1 MWIFGVAGLGELEHH
16 GIALGRQPT
25 LACRSGDHRDLVV
38 GVVEEVL
45 QLVLGERSLGW
56 RLFVVLY
63 VRGRVPL
70 EEDLG
75 RVGAE
80 SLLAHTVLA
89 IVGMADVGA
98 EHPQLV
104 LITADRRLPAA
115 RHRAQVTEELLDH
128 RRGPRST
135 EIRWYTP
142 GTARLAGF
150 ARQ

>member
-56 RLFVVLY
+56 RLFVFLY

-70 EEDLG
+70 EVFKDTIQPFPTF
-75 RVGAE
+75 AE
-80 SLLAHTVLA
+80 AFLHALLKLESEVSA
-89 IVGMADVGA
+89 
-98 EHPQLV
+98 
-104 LITADRRLPAA
+104 TA
-115 RHRAQVTEELLDH
+115 
-128 RRGPRST
+128 
-135 EIRWYTP
+135 
-142 GTARLAGF
+142 
-150 ARQ
+150 